1 HQPLLAS
8 YEVAEDTL
16 GEPVSQGKG
25 TANQKLSLMG
35 VLCREGEPV
44 KNPGVCAALL
54 LPPTH
59 LVKLSARRREI
70 ESLSAH
76 TPRQMTSSGAGVSV
90 TSRRGRHPPSGFG
103 SPETIRQGGC
113 GSNTAAAPAP
123 LPGP

>member
-1 HQPLLAS
+1 LERLGGSGGFGFVRLGGLWTTAHQPLLAS

-25 TANQKLSLMG
+25 TANQNLSLMG

-59 LVKLSARRREI
+59 LVK
-70 ESLSAH
+70 
-76 TPRQMTSSGAGVSV
+76 RQKNRDKETLC
-90 TSRRGRHPPSGFG
+90 THPPYTCKV
-103 SPETIRQGGC
+103 PTIVCVVISTVSAITREC
-113 GSNTAAAPAP
+113 VSR
-123 LPGP
+123 